1 MTEKECIKI
10 LSALDGESRQPS
22 DEELQRAAADPT
34 FGQVIDEASQLRRA
48 LQEREPQPDAAQ
60 TEKAWQQFAALH
72 ARELEALPDGE
83 PMRRVFRL
91 PVAPLRKVAAVMLTA
106 MMLTGMAFAAIRV
119 ARHFSDST
127 RGAGDAAADTVET
140 ARTYPANVPDSVPT
154 PDVVPEPMVF
164 DNVTLESILS
174 QIAAH
179 YGARVEW
186 RSSSVGRLRL
196 HFVWHPEDGLQR
208 TVEKLNRFESL
219 HVTLEGET
227 LTVE

>member
-1 MTEKECIKI
+1 MTEKDCIEI
-10 LSALDGESRQPS
+10 LSALDGDSCQP
-22 DEELQRAAADPT
+22 DEALQRAAADPALR
-34 FGQVIDEASQLRRA
+34 QIIDEAAQLRRA
-48 LQEREPQPDAAQ
+48 LQERETTPDAAQ
-60 TEKAWQQFAALH
+60 TEEAWQRFASLH

-91 PVAPLRKVAAVMLTA
+91 PVAPLRKVAAG
-106 MMLTGMAFAAIRV
+106 MMVAVLLTGVAFAAIRM
-119 ARHFSDST
+119 ARQISEPT
-127 RGAGDAAADTVET
+127 RGTTET
-140 ARTYPANVPDSVPT
+140 AVQHPSAPT
-154 PDVVPEPMVF
+154 PQQPAPDAEPEPTVF
-164 DNVTLESILS
+164 DNVTLESIMS

>member
-1 MTEKECIKI
+1 MTEKDCIEI
-10 LSALDGESRQPS
+10 LSALDGDSCQP
-22 DEELQRAAADPT
+22 DEALQRAAADPA
-34 FGQVIDEASQLRRA
+34 FGQIIYEASQLRRA
-48 LQEREPQPDAAQ
+48 LQERETTPDAAQ
-60 TEKAWQQFAALH
+60 TEEAWQRFAALH

-91 PVAPLRKVAAVMLTA
+91 PVAPLRKVAAVMLA
-106 MMLTGMAFAAIRV
+106 AVLLTGVAFAAIRMV
-119 ARHFSDST
+119 RQISEPT
-127 RGAGDAAADTVET
+127 RGTTETTVQHPSASTPQQPAPDAE
-140 ARTYPANVPDSVPT
+140 
-154 PDVVPEPMVF
+154 PEPMVF

-186 RSSSVGRLRL
+186 RSSSVGRLRF